1 MADEQGLPGM
11 QTSTAVTVTQHC
23 ACMLSHSVVSDSL
36 ATPRTV
42 ARQAPLFTG
51 FSRQE
56 YWRGLPCPPPGGLP
70 NSGIEPMSLTC
81 PALAGR
87 FFTTSAPGKPIQH
100 CEDPKL

>member
-51 FSRQE
+51 FSRQG
-56 YWRGLPCPPPGGLP
+56 YWSVLPCPPPGDLP
-70 NSGIEPMSLTC
+70 DPEIEPTNLEF
-81 PALAGR
+81 LGR
-87 FFTTSAPGKPIQH
+87 FFYQ
-100 CEDPKL
+100 